1 MEYISGLDSLNNCL
15 NCEQYILLFFTAK
28 WCGPCKNI
36 YPQLEEL
43 YKNLN
48 KDLIKIYKLDVDVED
63 NSEILK
69 IFKITSMPSFCL
81 VKDKNCINTLKGGD
95 INEIKKMLNIK
106 D

>member
-1 MEYISGLDSLNNCL
+1 MEYISGLDNLNNCL
-15 NCEQYILLFFTAK
+15 NCEQYVLLFFTAK
-28 WCGPCKNI
+28 WCGPCKRV

-81 VKDKNCINTLKGGD
+81 VKDKQCINTLKGGD